1 MGQYGPTVPRRR
13 RISTR
18 RLLLADLRGGGFA
31 HSWMRGVRI
40 LESVCRLAGAGAGW
54 TGGGVTDDRR
64 GSSDAVS
71 TLPHA
76 TSPARIFY
84 FGALAAL
91 FPCRS
96 DGARFRRP
104 SVVLANNPGMA
115 QKEFQSLAIVGHQ
128 PDFLSD

>member
-18 RLLLADLRGGGFA
+18 RLLLADLSGGGFA

-54 TGGGVTDDRR
+54 TGGGVADDRR
-64 GSSDAVS
+64 RSSDAVS

-76 TSPARIFY
+76 SSPARILY
-84 FGALAAL
+84 SVALAAL
-91 FPCRS
+91 LPCRS
-96 DGARFRRP
+96 DGARIPAFGRT
-104 SVVLANNPGMA
+104 G
-115 QKEFQSLAIVGHQ
+115 QQSWHGSARISESGNCWA
-128 PDFLSD
+128 SA